1 MQLYSEDFFLR
12 DRNQARMINL
22 GLDFVERQM
31 EAR

>member
-1 MQLYSEDFFLR
+1 MQLYSEDFFLQ

-22 GLDFVERQM
+22 ELDFVERQM